1 VGVDE
6 PVYILHATF
15 TEFLLGELGHH
26 NDSYE
31 ATNVYAINK
40 AVNWIELGAINKVLA
55 KYMLSLS
62 QLQSS
67 MEQMLKLSIYS
78 VVSLSSG
85 INLCVLLISE

>member
-1 VGVDE
+1 MK
-6 PVYILHATF
+6 
-15 TEFLLGELGHH
+15 
-26 NDSYE
+26 

-85 INLCVLLISE
+85 IKFMCPTD